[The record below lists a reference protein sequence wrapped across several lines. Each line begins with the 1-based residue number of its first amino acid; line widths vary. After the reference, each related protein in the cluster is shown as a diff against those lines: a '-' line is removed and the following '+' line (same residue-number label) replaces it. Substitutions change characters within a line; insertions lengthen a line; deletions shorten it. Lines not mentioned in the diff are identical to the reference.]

1 MKTATIQ
8 EVLGSLRPGNRVFFQ
23 GGPGECLH
31 LHDALRDDP
40 GVGAGI
46 DFWSCLIPGINRHD
60 YGSLPGDV
68 RLTTF
73 MASPTLESSIASGR
87 TQLNPMPYSQ
97 IGETLAQMD
106 FDDAIL
112 HVSPPDRRGL
122 CSFGVACDTPGIVW
136 PRAKRRIAFV
146 NPRMPFLPGAET
158 IPADK
163 IDLAIE
169 INAPLITPL
178 PPPASPK
185 NAVLDAIGRKAADLI
200 PDDSIIQ
207 SGIGDTPAA
216 IVAALRFHRGLRV
229 HSGIITPEYQA
240 LSEAGALDT
249 SPGNVTGVAW
259 GGPAFHDWLKLSG
272 FTLASIGATHAHA
285 ILAGLP
291 RFVSI
296 GSAIE
301 IDLAGNLNLEW
312 RMSRRISSVGGAS
325 DFMAGAAA
333 SPGGLSIIA
342 LQSAGGGASRIV
354 PSIASP
360 TISGGLA
367 DTIVTEHGVAQ
378 LKGLSL
384 RQRAEALIAIAA
396 PEHQPF
402 LSRAAETILAAQK

>member
-1 MKTATIQ
+1 MKTASIQ
-8 EVLGSLRPGNRVFFQ
+8 DVLASFRPGQRVFFQ

-31 LHDALRDDP
+31 LHDALRDNP
-40 GVGAGI
+40 GVAAGV
-46 DFWSCLIPGINRHD
+46 DFWSCLIPGINRLD

-73 MASPTLESSIASGR
+73 MASPTLEASIATGR
-87 TQLNPMPYSQ
+87 TQLNAMPYSQ
-97 IGETLAQMD
+97 IGETLAQTD
-106 FDDAIL
+106 FDATIL
-112 HVSPPDRRGL
+112 HVSPPDRHGR
-122 CSFGVACDTPGIVW
+122 CSFGVACDTPGIVA

-158 IPADK
+158 ISADK

-169 INAPLITPL
+169 INAPLIAPS
-178 PPPASPK
+178 ASPTVTK
-185 NAVLDAIGRKAADLI
+185 NEVLDAIGRNAAELI

-216 IVAALRFHRGLRV
+216 VVAALRFHRGLRV

-240 LSEAGALDT
+240 LAEAGALDT
-249 SPGNVTGVAW
+249 SPGNLTGVAW
-259 GGPAFHDWLKLSG
+259 GGPSFYEWVKQSG
-272 FTLASIGATHAHA
+272 FALASIGATHAHA
-285 ILAGLP
+285 VLAALP

-325 DFMAGAAA
+325 DFMRGAAVA
-333 SPGGLSIIA
+333 NGGLSIIA
-342 LQSAGGGASRIV
+342 LQAASGGASRIV
-354 PSIASP
+354 PSIAAP
-360 TISGGLA
+360 TIPGELA
-367 DTIVTEHGVAQ
+367 DAIVTEQGVAR
-378 LKGLSL
+378 LKGLGP
-384 RQRAEALIAIAA
+384 RERAEALIAIAA

-402 LSRAAETILAAQK
+402 LSRAAETILR